1 MLNTRVV
8 VLVTA
13 IFLAAIFR
21 LVPHP
26 PNFSPIAAMALFG
39 GAYLPRRG
47 LAFVAPLGAMLVSDA
62 VLGFHGGMPV
72 VYASVAMIVA
82 VGFLLSAKRTAGWIA
97 TAAVA
102 SSVLFYAVTN
112 LGVWALGDMYPKTAS
127 GLAACYVAGIPFFQ
141 NSLIGDLVF
150 TGLLFGGF
158 AIAERLV
165 PTLRQPA
172 GLRAA

>member
-1 MLNTRVV
+1 MLNPRIV

-26 PNFSPIAAMALFG
+26 PNFSPIAAMALFS

-72 VYASVAMIVA
+72 VYASLAMIGA
-82 VGFLLSAKRTAGWIA
+82 LGFLLSAKRTTGRIV
-97 TAAVA
+97 AAALA
-102 SSVLFYAVTN
+102 SSVLFYLVTN
-112 LGVWALGDMYPKTAS
+112 FGVWAFGDMYPKTAG
-127 GLAACYVAGIPFFQ
+127 GLAACYVAAIPFFQ
-141 NSLIGDLVF
+141 NSLIGDLLF
-150 TGLLFGGF
+150 AGLLFGGF
-158 AIAERLV
+158 AMAERLV
-165 PTLRQPA
+165 PTLRHP
-172 GLRAA
+172 GELRAA